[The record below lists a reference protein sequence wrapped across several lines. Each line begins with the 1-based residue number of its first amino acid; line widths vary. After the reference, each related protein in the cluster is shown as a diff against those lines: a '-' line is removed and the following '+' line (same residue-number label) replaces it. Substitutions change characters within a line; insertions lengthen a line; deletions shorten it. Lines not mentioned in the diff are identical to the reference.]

1 MLHLSSSIKWGI
13 TEVYCSSP
21 QKSNKRKCC
30 TPCHLA
36 LGWADP
42 GCVTGPWS
50 EQQQEQAG
58 KECSSAPP
66 RTCKHCWG
74 RRTTFFYLFIEKLR
88 GATGWSGDIMYPND
102 AVWANGPPSQ
112 CKHCPLSACA
122 AARSTVLVP
131 SSSPLG
137 WPRFAYFNNFSKNYL
152 LLSTWDM
159 WSCAEC
165 AACLKTAECW
175 EFCCWTDSFAG
186 VIIALAPQKKNTAYG
201 ER

>member
-1 MLHLSSSIKWGI
+1 MLYSLPFGIGLSGSRLCYGDHGLNNSK
-13 TEVYCSSP
+13 
-21 QKSNKRKCC
+21 NR
-30 TPCHLA
+30 
-36 LGWADP
+36 
-42 GCVTGPWS
+42 
-50 EQQQEQAG
+50 QAR
-58 KECSSAPP
+58 SAPLLLQGP
-66 RTCKHCWG
+66 ANTAEAEEQLFS
-74 RRTTFFYLFIEKLR
+74 FFYLFIEKLR

-122 AARSTVLVP
+122 AARRTVPVP
-131 SSSPLG
+131 SSSPLD
-137 WPRFAYFNNFSKNYL
+137 WPRFAYFNNFSKNYSL
-152 LLSTWDM
+152 LNTWDM

-186 VIIALAPQKKNTAYG
+186 VIIALAPKKKPTEYG

>member
-1 MLHLSSSIKWGI
+1 MLYSLPFGIGLSGSRLCYG
-13 TEVYCSSP
+13 TMVRTTARTGRQGVLLCSSKDLQTLLR
-21 QKSNKRKCC
+21 QKNNFF
-30 TPCHLA
+30 L
-36 LGWADP
+36 
-42 GCVTGPWS
+42 
-50 EQQQEQAG
+50 
-58 KECSSAPP
+58 
-66 RTCKHCWG
+66 
-74 RRTTFFYLFIEKLR
+74 FFYLFIEKLR

-137 WPRFAYFNNFSKNYL
+137 WPRFAYFNNFSKNYS

-186 VIIALAPQKKNTAYG
+186 VIIALAQKKKPTAYG